1 MSDWSSDVCSSD
13 LRLLDDLAAAGVNV
27 DVISRTAAHH
37 GIGRPLAS
45 LPHLRLGGTV
55 AGAAVAYGIL
65 ASDPPTIVLLIA
77 VAVLQVLIELLV
89 ARNYGIAVIAITPI
103 ALVMSQVA
111 APAEAGAMA
120 IDRMVT
126 AGAGVLV
133 TVVLLVAGRLLA
145 LAMGSGSLRPS

>member
-1 MSDWSSDVCSSD
+1 M
-13 LRLLDDLAAAGVNV
+13 
-27 DVISRTAAHH
+27 RT
-37 GIGRPLAS
+37 GRAL
-45 LPHLRLGGTV
+45 LRLGGTV

-77 VAVLQVLIELLV
+77 VAVLQVLIELFV

-111 APAEAGAMA
+111 APAKAGAMA
-120 IDRMVT
+120 IDRVVT

-145 LAMGSGSLRPS
+145 LAMGGGGQIGRAHV